1 MTIKEA
7 AAFYGVSTQAIYQ
20 RIAKVGKK
28 SKDITNAKTGHLTE
42 EGSALLA
49 DWFSS
54 DLQQHPSQEREVEK
68 EIDKECAR
76 CKELEK
82 DLAAL
87 QAENKTLQTQLAS
100 MQADKD
106 RLYTLLNQA
115 QQTAQA
121 LTVARIGA
129 VNRSGTPPLWERIK
143 IFVMGDKTQKEG

>member
-7 AAFYGVSTQAIYQ
+7 ASLYGVSTQAIYQ
-20 RIAKVGKK
+20 RITKAGKK
-28 SKDITNAKTGHLTE
+28 AKDITNAKTGDLTE
-42 EGSALLA
+42 AGEELLSS
-49 DWFSS
+49 WFTNE
-54 DLQQHPSQEREVEK
+54 QSQDTEK
-68 EIDKECAR
+68 PCDH
-76 CKELEK
+76 CKELGRQI
-82 DLAAL
+82 AAL
-87 QAENKTLQTQLAS
+87 QADKESLQAQIISLQT
-100 MQADKD
+100 DKD